1 MFTGKTVTVLE
12 RVEADIIFLDPPYEL
27 ENEYTD
33 ALDLLGTRNAG
44 LVIAQHAAKVE
55 LAKAYGKLQKS
66 RVVKQGDNS
75 LSFFTC

>member
-1 MFTGKTVTVLE
+1 
-12 RVEADIIFLDPPYEL
+12 L